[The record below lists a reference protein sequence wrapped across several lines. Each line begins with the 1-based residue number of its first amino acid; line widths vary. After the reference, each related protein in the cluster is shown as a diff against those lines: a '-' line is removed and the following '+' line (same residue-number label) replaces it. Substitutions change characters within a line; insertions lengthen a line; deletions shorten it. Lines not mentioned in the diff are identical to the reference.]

1 MIDVTRSKSFASCI
15 VMLLIV
21 APCGCALR
29 QNKYADPEK
38 IAGQINWI
46 ARGAAVG
53 KTLDSGTMTV
63 RVRDIKVTREVSEDN
78 KPFFPKRVDLNKD
91 FYFQMAEFPEANHTD
106 KTGFGLVIEHRRL
119 NTFCWEWF
127 NIDGGK
133 HAIKLQETGEIAF
146 DTKKIGAY
154 WEITRTEFLTDVEFR
169 VKLYDPKWTQGDPK
183 WRVTILKG
191 SYMNWPS
198 LVDDIVSLKN

>member
-1 MIDVTRSKSFASCI
+1 
-15 VMLLIV
+15 MLLIV
-21 APCGCALR
+21 APGGCVLR
-29 QNKYADPEK
+29 QTKYADPEK

-46 ARGAAVG
+46 ARGAASG

-63 RVRDIKVTREVSEDN
+63 RVRDIKVTREVSYDN

-91 FYFQMAEFPEANHTD
+91 FYFQMAEYPEANHTD
-106 KTGFGLVIEHRRL
+106 ITGFGLVILHRRL

-127 NIDGGK
+127 DINGNK

-146 DTKKIGAY
+146 DTQKIGAQ
-154 WEITRTEFLTDVEFR
+154 WEISRTEFLTDVEFR
-169 VKLYDPKWTQGDPK
+169 VKLYDPEWTQGAPK

-198 LVDDIVSLKN
+198 LVGDTVCLNN